1 MIEQKRRLRCFG
13 CSKPIELPHLRPQQE
28 ATDAWPITVV
38 CRNCGRQ
45 ASYSIQDIR
54 HEQILA
60 SDQSIQIDVL
70 WCVTF
75 QCAYQN
81 CAAQKR
87 QIYTSCEHFLID
99 DAPHFVLG
107 SKEAVCCENGHPFRI
122 DNLDS
127 VYHVTNI

>member
-13 CSKPIELPHLRPQQE
+13 CSQPIELPHLRAQQE

-45 ASYSIQDIR
+45 ASYSTRDICYEEIQ
-54 HEQILA
+54 A
-60 SDQSIQIDVL
+60 PAQSVQIDVL

-81 CAAQKR
+81 CSAPER
-87 QIYTSCEHFLID
+87 VYVSCEYFLID
-99 DAPHFVLG
+99 NAPEFVLNAT
-107 SKEAVCCENGHPFRI
+107 EPICCEKGHPFKGL
-122 DNLDS
+122 NVNS
-127 VYHVTNI
+127 VQQLTSI